1 MTLHYIEAD
10 QSEQAIRDAL
20 ARDAVEP
27 LIITKRGKA
36 VAALVPLDNF
46 DLESASLSMNED
58 FMRLIEESRK
68 SAKER
73 GTVPFDEVKRLFA

>member
-27 LIITKRGKA
+27 LIITKKGKA
-36 VAALVPLDNF
+36 VAALVPLDDF